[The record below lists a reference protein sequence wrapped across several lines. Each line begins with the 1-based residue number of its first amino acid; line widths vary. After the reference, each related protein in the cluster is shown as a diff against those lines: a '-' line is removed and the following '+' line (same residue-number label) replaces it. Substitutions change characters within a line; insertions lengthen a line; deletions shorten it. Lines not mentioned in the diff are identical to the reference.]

1 MKTKRTVLCF
11 LFLLQGIIASA
22 QGSTA
27 STACEASAKLLPVLW
42 HQHAAEYRALC
53 YQAFNLATWK
63 LDALKKP
70 SKKDKPYAII
80 TDIDET
86 ILDNSYYE
94 AQNIKDGKAFS
105 SATWKQWTDRAA
117 ATPVPGA
124 LEFLQQAKKKGI
136 AIFYISN
143 RDTSEV
149 QSTVRNLQQFNVPDA
164 QADHLLFMS
173 TTSSKEERRQQ
184 VMATYD
190 VVMLLGDNLNDF
202 ASLFEKKNIADRNT
216 ETDKEK
222 AAWGN
227 RFIVLPNALY
237 GEWENA
243 LYKYER
249 GLTAEQKCIRLRN
262 HLKGI
267 E

>member
-1 MKTKRTVLCF
+1 MKTRRTVLCF

-22 QGSTA
+22 QGSVA
-27 STACEASAKLLPVLW
+27 SPGCEPTAKLLPVLW

-63 LDALKKP
+63 LEALKKP
-70 SKKDKPYAII
+70 AKKSKPYAII

-94 AQNIKDGKAFS
+94 AQNIKEGKEFS
-105 SATWKQWTDRAA
+105 SASWKQWTDRAA

-124 LEFLQQAKKKGI
+124 LEFLQQAKRKGI

-149 QSTVRNLQQFNVPDA
+149 KSTVRNLQQFNMPDA

-173 TTSSKEERRQQ
+173 SKSSKEERRQQ
-184 VMATYD
+184 VMATYE

-202 ASLFEKKNIADRNT
+202 ASFFEKKSVVDRNA
-216 ETDKEK
+216 ETDNQRAE
-222 AAWGN
+222 WGK

-243 LYKYER
+243 LYTYER
-249 GLTAEQKCIRLRN
+249 GLTAEQKCIRLRSN
-262 HLKGI
+262 LKGI